1 MRSTPLQPTIKPPT
15 QATDRPRWYRLYF
28 LLALLDIVTVSISI
42 GLNVK
47 LMNSYSASV
56 EINQA
61 WSARQENY
69 AALAALATE
78 TNAPGND
85 VFDGLDTAVA
95 KRQMLRS
102 LEQFNA
108 SLAAARNDIV
118 KLASAERAPLLA
130 TFASIDA
137 AMTEMHDIAM
147 TIFGYFDA
155 GEAVKAG
162 ERMATMDRKF
172 GKLNASIAHLS
183 TQVRAIQRVTFNA
196 QLRSAQEMR
205 RVEYGILLLV
215 ILMVL
220 GALYYGRR
228 IAAEIKKSTIEQESQ
243 SDEIRRL
250 NASLEERVQRR
261 TEELHGQQE
270 ELRQR
275 NNEILHLNAGLEE
288 RVQQRTEE
296 LQSQQEELRQSTVQ
310 LQDRENTL
318 SATINTALDAVVQ
331 MDAAG
336 TITRWNNQAEKIFG
350 WLPVEAIGLMMHETI
365 IPPQYREAH
374 IRGLKHF
381 LATGEGPVLN
391 KRIEITAQHRDG
403 HEFPIELSI
412 TPLKLAGKHEFTA
425 FVRDITERKRAEEAL
440 HESEN
445 RFRSMFERTAD
456 ALLLLDPRSGQFI
469 DCNQATM
476 DMLRCTD
483 KKEILLLHPSQIS
496 PLHQP
501 DGQRSDE
508 KAAEMIA
515 TALRSGSHRFEWTH
529 RSDHREDFPV
539 EVLLTPILMGERQLI
554 TVTWRDITERKESE
568 ELIWQQVNFDT
579 LTGLPNRHMFYDR
592 LAQEIKKSHR
602 SGLPM
607 ALMLLDLDHF
617 KEVNDTLGHAQG
629 DVLLAEAA
637 RRIAE
642 CVRKSDTVARL
653 GGDEFTVILSEMEDV
668 NSVGRIA
675 QNIIERIAA
684 PFQLL
689 QESTYVSASMGIT
702 LYPNDAQD
710 VDTLM
715 KNADQAMYVAKNS
728 GRNRFSYFTA
738 VLQESA
744 QTRMHLISDLRKAL
758 PGKQLV
764 VYYQPIVEMASGK
777 IHKAEALL
785 RWQHPERGMVNPAQF
800 IPLAEES
807 GLIHEIGDW
816 VFHEAARELKR
827 WRELFVPEFQI
838 SVNKSPVQFRKD
850 GSDCVSWPSYLR
862 AMDLP
867 GHSLVIEIT
876 EGLLLNAEI
885 NVTENLLAFRD
896 AGVQVALDD
905 FGTGYSSLSYLKK
918 FDIDYLKIDQSFV
931 RNLQDDPDDQAL
943 CEAIIVMAHKLGL
956 KVIAEGVETEQQR
969 DLLAA
974 YGCDYAQGWLYSK
987 AIPAGEFEA
996 LLQEQVK

>member
-1 MRSTPLQPTIKPPT
+1 MNNLHQLMMVVEKVSSLTHEVQMERGLSTGFLISKGQKNVSELPTQRQLTDKRASELKTFLGSFDSSKFSSLQVSLNAATAEFVKLEAMRGSISSLTTQPKESFTYYSKLAGLLVNVVSQVAINSTDTKLTT
-15 QATDRPRWYRLYF
+15 QATAYFNYSQTKEQNGRQRALMNAVFGTDRFEPDTYQRFLIILAAMESYNTAFQAFAPNEMKDFNKDLETTQHARDVESMKNIALGKGLSGAFGVDADAWF
-28 LLALLDIVTVSISI
+28 KAMTNKINDMKAVEDKMTAHLLAQATTLANDARTTLMIYVVILAVALILAVFLAIKVGSNLLKQLGGEPEYT
-42 GLNVK
+42 
-47 LMNSYSASV
+47 ASV
-56 EINQA
+56 VRKIANGDLTVQVVLKEGDTSSVL
-61 WSARQENY
+61 SAIKNMAE
-69 AALAALATE
+69 
-78 TNAPGND
+78 
-85 VFDGLDTAVA
+85 
-95 KRQMLRS
+95 
-102 LEQFNA
+102 
-108 SLAAARNDIV
+108 
-118 KLASAERAPLLA
+118 KLAQL
-130 TFASIDA
+130 IGD
-137 AMTEMHDIAM
+137 M
-147 TIFGYFDA
+147 
-155 GEAVKAG
+155 
-162 ERMATMDRKF
+162 RMATDVITKRENERKKVGAELLRF
-172 GKLNASIAHLS
+172 KNVLDNTLDVIYMFESESLRFVYVNQGAILS
-183 TQVRAIQRVTFNA
+183 MGY
-196 QLRSAQEMR
+196 SKE
-205 RVEYGILLLV
+205 ELLGMTV
-215 ILMVL
+215 FQ
-220 GALYYGRR
+220 
-228 IAAEIKKSTIEQESQ
+228 IKPLITEQEYRKIIVPLIEREQPSLRY
-243 SDEIRRL
+243 ETVHRRKDGTDFPVNIFL
-250 NASLEERVQRR
+250 QLVKQGDGSSLFV
-261 TEELHGQQE
+261 
-270 ELRQR
+270 
-275 NNEILHLNAGLEE
+275 A
-288 RVQQRTEE
+288 
-296 LQSQQEELRQSTVQ
+296 
-310 LQDRENTL
+310 
-318 SATINTALDAVVQ
+318 
-331 MDAAG
+331 
-336 TITRWNNQAEKIFG
+336 IT
-350 WLPVEAIGLMMHETI
+350 
-365 IPPQYREAH
+365 
-374 IRGLKHF
+374 
-381 LATGEGPVLN
+381 
-391 KRIEITAQHRDG
+391 
-403 HEFPIELSI
+403 
-412 TPLKLAGKHEFTA
+412 
-425 FVRDITERKRAEEAL
+425 RDITE
-440 HESEN
+440 
-445 RFRSMFERTAD
+445 
-456 ALLLLDPRSGQFI
+456 
-469 DCNQATM
+469 
-476 DMLRCTD
+476 
-483 KKEILLLHPSQIS
+483 KKK
-496 PLHQP
+496 
-501 DGQRSDE
+501 SD
-508 KAAEMIA
+508 
-515 TALRSGSHRFEWTH
+515 
-529 RSDHREDFPV
+529 DF
-539 EVLLTPILMGERQLI
+539 
-554 TVTWRDITERKESE
+554 
-568 ELIWQQVNFDT
+568 IWQQANFDT
-579 LTGLPNRHMFYDR
+579 LTGLPNRRMLYDR

-607 ALMLLDLDHF
+607 ALLLLDLDHF
-617 KEVNDTLGHAQG
+617 KQVNDTLGHAQG
-629 DVLLAEAA
+629 DVLLVEAA